1 MKKQPPAWVE
11 YMTAAGLIVVLWALA
26 LSSLWGV
33 SLEREERGQ
42 ESAEPVGAVSI
53 SPAVET
59 QPGALREAEDVPP
72 MPEDPE
78 EQDRIT
84 AALVELGYFR
94 EDVPL
99 SYDLQDALHA
109 ICDEAGVEYALAL
122 GLIQHESGFDPE
134 ARNGVS
140 YGLCQLNMRYFP
152 ADLSPEDNLEAGIRW
167 LGELLARYDVRTAL
181 DSYHSGHDTGDT
193 VYPGVVMQYAEEWRR

>member
-1 MKKQPPAWVE
+1 MHKRTPAWVE

-26 LSSLWGV
+26 LSSLWGA
-33 SLEREERGQ
+33 SQEREERAQ

-53 SPAVET
+53 SPAGET
-59 QPGALREAEDVPP
+59 PQVALLEAGDVPP

-84 AALVELGYFR
+84 AALVEQGYFR

-140 YGLCQLNMRYFP
+140 YGLCQLNVRYFP
-152 ADLSPEDNLEAGIRW
+152 ADLSPEDNLAAGIGW
-167 LGELLARYDVRTAL
+167 LGELLERYDPRTAL
-181 DSYHSGHDTGDT
+181 DIYHSGHDTGDAG
-193 VYPGVVMQYAEEWRR
+193 YPGVVMQYAEGWRK